1 MALNQLVSLTTSN
14 VIDVEIVVKLAEIK
28 EMITNL
34 MRVFSKK
41 LQEKLQNQKANA
53 NIRNIKI
60 FEIDNVYVSYMLYK
74 NQQEEE
80 RDQQTLGSAVTTG
93 VAPTIIGNK
102 QP

>member
-1 MALNQLVSLTTSN
+1 M
-14 VIDVEIVVKLAEIK
+14 VKLAEIK

-34 MRVFSKK
+34 MRVLSKK

-60 FEIDNVYVSYMLYK
+60 FEIDNLCVGYILYR

-80 RDQQTLGSAVTTG
+80 CD
-93 VAPTIIGNK
+93 
-102 QP
+102 

>member
-1 MALNQLVSLTTSN
+1 MVSLTTSN

-80 RDQQTLGSAVTTG
+80 RD
-93 VAPTIIGNK
+93 
-102 QP
+102 

>member
-1 MALNQLVSLTTSN
+1 MVSLTTSN

-60 FEIDNVYVSYMLYK
+60 FEIDNLYVSYMLYK

-80 RDQQTLGSAVTTG
+80 RD
-93 VAPTIIGNK
+93 
-102 QP
+102 